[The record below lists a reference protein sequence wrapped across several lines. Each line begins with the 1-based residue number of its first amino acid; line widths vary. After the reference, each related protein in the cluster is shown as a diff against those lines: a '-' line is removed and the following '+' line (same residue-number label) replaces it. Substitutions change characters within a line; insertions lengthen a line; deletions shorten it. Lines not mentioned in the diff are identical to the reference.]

1 MLTNRQSLNGT
12 IMDDRSRNSPLTVH
26 QVSYMFHQAP
36 YQFWCLSLQ
45 KLQWSQLWSIQIRGK
60 YGNKEKSIFNLWK
73 DLTIDERWIYVCL
86 QIIMSLIHKPKYSS
100 CWSKNHVINTP
111 IFHRLM
117 RYDRFEQINKMIHFN
132 YSLKGNANCSLT
144 KLNSFITALRS
155 QFRAT
160 YDLSQ
165 HLAVDE
171 YLSLWKGRLRFRM
184 YITSKR
190 EHYGVKI
197 YMICENDSEYLCN
210 FIIYTGSD
218 TKYHVAP
225 VKLPKEFDAYTN
237 PTRVV
242 LSLNGRVLPK
252 RL

>member
-1 MLTNRQSLNGT
+1 MPVISFEVFLEKSYNG
-12 IMDDRSRNSPLTVH
+12 ISCEAH
-26 QVSYMFHQAP
+26 
-36 YQFWCLSLQ
+36 
-45 KLQWSQLWSIQIRGK
+45 K
-60 YGNKEKSIFNLWK
+60 YICSFDEVTASSAGTYGDKEKSLFNLWK
-73 DLTIDERWIYVCL
+73 DLTVDELCVYVCL
-86 QIIMSLIHKPKYSS
+86 QIIMGLVHKPKYHSY
-100 CWSKNHVINTP
+100 WSKNHFISTP
-111 IFHRLM
+111 IFHR
-117 RYDRFEQINKMIHFN
+117 FEQIHKMIHFTN
-132 YSLKGNANCSLT
+132 PLGENANCSLT
-144 KLNSFITALRS
+144 KRDSFLNALRS
-155 QFRAT
+155 QFRAN
-160 YDLSQ
+160 YVPRQ